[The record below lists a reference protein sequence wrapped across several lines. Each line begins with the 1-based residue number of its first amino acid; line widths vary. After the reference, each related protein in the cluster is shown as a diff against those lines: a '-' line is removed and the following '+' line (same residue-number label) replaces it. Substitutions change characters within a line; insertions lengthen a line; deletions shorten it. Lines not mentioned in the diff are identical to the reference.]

1 MDFIEKAKIR
11 LEHWITHDQHHMEE
25 YEDFMEKLQEAGK
38 EESADHIR
46 EMIRLTEKVTE
57 CLHKAL
63 DALES

>member
-11 LEHWITHDQHHMEE
+11 LERWITHDQHHMEE
-25 YEDFMEKLQEAGK
+25 YEDFLKKLQEAGK
-38 EESADHIR
+38 QESADHIR
-46 EMIRLTEKVTE
+46 EMIVLTAKSTE